1 MGRKS
6 RFDYRKNRERRHR
19 LQASLLQ
26 VATIPNECT
35 CCIQLPITSSYVP
48 AKASTVS
55 VLHNR
60 IMTLQV
66 LSEGWTSAVVN
77 GNLILI
83 KVRSGTADEST
94 VLYLVTVS
102 VDFTWR
108 VRRGEREVPRE
119 CELLIAS
126 PELLRSVEAVTQI
139 IQILDSCKLCV
150 GNEDECFSEL
160 IAWRGGKFMDRSG
173 INNSYV
179 VLL

>member
-1 MGRKS
+1 MPQ
-6 RFDYRKNRERRHR
+6 RRPQETKGHHHH
-19 LQASLLQ
+19 QG
-26 VATIPNECT
+26 
-35 CCIQLPITSSYVP
+35 
-48 AKASTVS
+48 
-55 VLHNR
+55 

-139 IQILDSCKLCV
+139 IQVLDSPH
-150 GNEDECFSEL
+150 SEIIRRDSEVSL
-160 IAWRGGKFMDRSG
+160 LPARSKRE
-173 INNSYV
+173 
-179 VLL
+179 

>member
-6 RFDYRKNRERRHR
+6 RFDYRKNRERRNR
-19 LQASLLQ
+19 LQA
-26 VATIPNECT
+26 AIIPNECT

-48 AKASTVS
+48 GNTSTVS

-60 IMTLQV
+60 ITTLQV

-77 GNLILI
+77 GSLVLI
-83 KVRSGTADEST
+83 KVHSGTADEST
-94 VLYLVTVS
+94 VLYLVSVS

-119 CELLIAS
+119 CELLIGS
-126 PELLRSVEAVTQI
+126 PELLQSVEAVTQI
-139 IQILDSCKLCV
+139 LQLLDGCKLCI